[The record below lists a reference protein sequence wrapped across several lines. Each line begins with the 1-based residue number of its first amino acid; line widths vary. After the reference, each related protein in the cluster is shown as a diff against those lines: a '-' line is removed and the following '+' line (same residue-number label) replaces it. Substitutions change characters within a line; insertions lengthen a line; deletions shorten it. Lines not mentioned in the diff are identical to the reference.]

1 MPAGRLPHA
10 GVDPVSQPSQLLSWD
25 KPLEEDDMTPVFVV
39 DACRTPIGKIKGALA
54 QVRPDHLAADVIKA
68 LLGRNPGL
76 DVAAIDDVYW
86 GAANQAGEDNRNVA
100 RMAVLLAGL
109 PVEIPGATVNR
120 LCGSGMEA
128 VGDAARAIAAGEAD
142 ICLAGGSESMT
153 RAPFVLARSADP
165 FPRALDLADTR
176 LGWRLVSPRMQE
188 LYPPITLGET
198 AENVADKYGV
208 TRERQ
213 DQWALRSHRLAADA
227 RDAGRFDAEIVPIS
241 TERAMVRHDESIN
254 ESLTAEE
261 LAAKRPAFRK
271 GGTVTGGNS
280 SPLNDGAAA
289 LLLMS
294 EDAMRRAGLTPL
306 ARYVGSAAA
315 GVHPDYMGIGPV
327 PAMHKALAR
336 AGWGLDEVD
345 LLEVNEAFA
354 AQSVAVVD
362 ELKADP
368 ALVNVNG
375 GAIAIGHPLGCS
387 GARIVT
393 TLLHEMR
400 RRGASRGAATMCI
413 GVGQGIASLWEGV

>member
-1 MPAGRLPHA
+1 
-10 GVDPVSQPSQLLSWD
+10 VSS
-25 KPLEEDDMTPVFVV
+25 VFVV

-54 QVRPDHLAADVIKA
+54 GVRPDHLAADVIKA
-68 LLGRNPGL
+68 LVGRNPAL
-76 DVAAIDDVYW
+76 DVAAIDDVWW

-128 VGDAARAIAAGEAD
+128 VADAARAIAAGEAD

-153 RAPFVLARSADP
+153 RAPFVIARSADP
-165 FPRALDLADTR
+165 FPRGLDLVDTR

-213 DQWALRSHRLAADA
+213 DEWALRSHRLAADA

-241 TERAMVRHDESIN
+241 TERAVVRHDEGIN
-254 ESLTAEE
+254 ASLTAED
-261 LAAKRPAFRK
+261 LAGKKPAFRK

-294 EDAMRRAGLTPL
+294 EDAVRRAGVTPL
-306 ARYVGSAAA
+306 ARYVGSATA

-327 PAMHKALAR
+327 PAMHKALGR
-336 AGWGLDEVD
+336 AGWQLDGLG

-354 AQSVAVVD
+354 AQSVAVTD

-387 GARIVT
+387 GARIIT
-393 TLLHEMR
+393 TLLHEMA
-400 RRGASRGAATMCI
+400 RRGTALCAATMCI
-413 GVGQGIASLWEGV
+413 GVGQGIASLWAAP

>member
-1 MPAGRLPHA
+1 
-10 GVDPVSQPSQLLSWD
+10 VSS
-25 KPLEEDDMTPVFVV
+25 VFVV
-39 DACRTPIGKIKGALA
+39 DACRTPIGKVKGSLA
-54 QVRPDHLAADVIKA
+54 EVRPDHLAAGILKA
-68 LLGRNPGL
+68 LVGRNAFL
-76 DVAAIDDVYW
+76 DPNTIDDVYW

-128 VGDAARAIAAGEAD
+128 ISDAARAIAAGDAD
-142 ICLAGGSESMT
+142 ICVAGGTESMT
-153 RAPFVLARSADP
+153 RAPFVIARTADP
-165 FPRALDLADTR
+165 YPRSLDLADTR

-188 LYPPITLGET
+188 MYPPITLGET
-198 AENVADKYGV
+198 AENVADRYGV

-213 DQWALRSHRLAADA
+213 DEWALRSHQLAAAA
-227 RDAGRFDAEIVPIS
+227 RDAGRFGAEIVPVTTS
-241 TERAMVRHDESIN
+241 KGEVTADEGIN
-254 ESLTAEE
+254 AAITLDQ
-261 LAAKRPAFRK
+261 LAAKKPAFRK

-280 SPLNDGAAA
+280 SPLNDGGAA

-294 EDAMRRAGLTPL
+294 EEAVDRAGVTPI
-306 ARYVGSAAA
+306 ARYVGAAAA

-327 PAMHKALAR
+327 PAMNRALAR
-336 AGWGLDEVD
+336 AGWRTQD
-345 LLEVNEAFA
+345 LELAEVNEAFA

-362 ELKADP
+362 ELKLDP
-368 ALVNVNG
+368 EKVNVNG

-400 RRGASRGAATMCI
+400 RRSAVRAAATMCI
-413 GVGQGIASLWEGV
+413 GVGQGIATLWEAP

>member
-1 MPAGRLPHA
+1 MLFRSH
-10 GVDPVSQPSQLLSWD
+10 
-25 KPLEEDDMTPVFVV
+25 
-39 DACRTPIGKIKGALA
+39 
-54 QVRPDHLAADVIKA
+54 
-68 LLGRNPGL
+68 L
-76 DVAAIDDVYW
+76 DVTAIDDVYW

-128 VGDAARAIAAGEAD
+128 ISDAARMIAAGEAD

-153 RAPFVLARSADP
+153 RAPFVVARSEDP

-188 LYPPITLGET
+188 LYPPVSLGET
-198 AENVADKYGV
+198 AENVADRYGV

-213 DQWALRSHRLAADA
+213 DEWALRSHQLAAAA
-227 RDAGRFDAEIVPIS
+227 RDAGRFDAEIVPVA
-241 TERAMVRHDESIN
+241 TAQGEVRQDEGIKPGI
-254 ESLTAEE
+254 TAAE
-261 LAAKRPAFRK
+261 LAARKPAFRK
-271 GGTVTGGNS
+271 TGSVTGGNS

-289 LLLMS
+289 VLLMS
-294 EDAMRRAGLTPL
+294 EAAVRRSGVTPL
-306 ARYVGSAAA
+306 ARYVGASAA

-327 PAMHKALAR
+327 PAMNRALGR
-336 AGWGLDEVD
+336 AGWGVDDLDLV
-345 LLEVNEAFA
+345 EVNEAFA

-362 ELKADP
+362 ELK
-368 ALVNVNG
+368 LNHERVNVNG

-400 RRGASRGAATMCI
+400 RRGVARGAATMCI
-413 GVGQGIASLWEGV
+413 GVGQGIATLWETAG